1 VKAARVR
8 RRPDDRFVGGRRMTM
23 QGKAGLPGRRRR
35 ERQQD
40 SRQRNLDPGVYVD
53 PLESRLTDGQKN
65 GDFNPTF

>member
-1 VKAARVR
+1 
-8 RRPDDRFVGGRRMTM
+8 MTM